1 MLCRGEEV
9 REMAYDETTYRRNTG
24 DQGDS
29 DPAAYRTGGFAAT
42 DFRARRRDLDPDDGD
57 RGAEPYA
64 EPARRGADDDDGRD
78 RLGIHI
84 GWEIVLLLAV
94 AAIAYLLYRLDPA
107 SLRRPALDSLLISG
121 ASIGLLTLGAGLTL
135 RAGVPNLA
143 VGPIAL
149 AAALHF
155 AEQGDEGLLKAALP
169 ALIIAAAGGLV
180 VGLFVL
186 VLHVPGWA
194 ATLGAAMGVIVY
206 DQLRTAPVA
215 VQGGY
220 DPSNQAF
227 FLFGGFALLAVIG
240 GALGTV
246 TPIRRMVGRLRPVG
260 DPARRRGASAAFPVL
275 VALVLSSV
283 FAVGAGILMAAQST
297 APIVPGPGL
306 EWTGIAF
313 GAALLAGTSAYGR
326 RGGIFGTLLAV
337 AGLTLFLD
345 YADRRNFDIALFAI
359 AACTIGGGL
368 IVTRLVETYGR
379 PLPVP
384 GVGDDWNAAA
394 SAGTT
399 WTPDMPQ
406 PWSTSAAAP
415 ENKPLRWD
423 EGPWGSAR

>member
-1 MLCRGEEV
+1 
-9 REMAYDETTYRRNTG
+9 MAYDETTYRRDAG

-29 DPAAYRTGGFAAT
+29 NPAAYRAGLAAT
-42 DFRARRRDLDPDDGD
+42 DFRARRRDLDPDTGDSDGVQLV
-57 RGAEPYA
+57 
-64 EPARRGADDDDGRD
+64 EPAGEVSRRGAADDDGRD

-107 SLRRPALDSLLISG
+107 SLRRPALDTLLITG
-121 ASIGLLTLGAGLTL
+121 ASIGLLALGAGLTL

-149 AAALHF
+149 GAALHF
-155 AEQGDEGLLKAALP
+155 AENGDEGLAQAAVP
-169 ALIIAAAGGLV
+169 ALIVAAAGGLLV
-180 VGLFVL
+180 AVLVL

-194 ATLGAAMGVIVY
+194 ATLGGAMGVIVY
-206 DQLRTAPVA
+206 DQLRTAPVN
-215 VQGGY
+215 VQAGY
-220 DPSNQAF
+220 DPADHAF

-240 GALGTV
+240 GALATV
-246 TPIRRMVGRLRPVG
+246 PPIRRLVGRQRPAG
-260 DPARRRGASAAFPVL
+260 DPARRRGAGAVFPV
-275 VALVLSSV
+275 VAALVLSSV
-283 FAVGAGILMAAQST
+283 FAVGAGVLMAAQST
-297 APIVPGPGL
+297 TPIAPGTGL
-306 EWTGIAF
+306 EWTGLAF

-345 YADRRNFDIALFAI
+345 YAARRDFDIALFAI
-359 AACTIGGGL
+359 AACAIGGGL

-384 GVGDDWNAAA
+384 AMTDWNAAA
-394 SAGTT
+394 STGTA
-399 WTPDMPQ
+399 WTPDMPEQWSASAEQ
-406 PWSTSAAAP
+406 PAGRP
-415 ENKPLRWD
+415 IRWD